1 MICAKDAPRYES
13 PREKGSSLP
22 EKINVLA
29 VIQARMCSTR
39 LPGKILFDL
48 AGKPVLRHVIER
60 LSRCEKVG
68 KIVVATTVLPEDDI
82 VFKSALEWGTDC
94 VRGSSQDVLSRF
106 DLAAKTYPCD
116 AVMRVTSDCPLIDP
130 WLCDDIIDFYNKIGS
145 LYVTNA
151 GPNSSTRTFPRGLD
165 CEVFSSGLLAEANE
179 RATEDYEREHVT
191 PYMYWKNSNIS
202 YYKDNADHSNLR
214 WTLDTPEDYELIKLL
229 YSEIYRPGK
238 PFSWREALDAQLSH
252 PEWIGINSEVKQKQV
267 RQNIV

>member
-1 MICAKDAPRYES
+1 LKD
-13 PREKGSSLP
+13 PRERGFGLP
-22 EKINVLA
+22 DKTNVLA
-29 VIQARMCSTR
+29 VIQARMGSTR
-39 LPGKILFDL
+39 LPGKIMLDL
-48 AGKPVLRHVIER
+48 MGKPVLRHVVDRIS
-60 LSRCEKVG
+60 LCAGVG
-68 KIVVATTVLPEDDI
+68 RVVVATTTLPEDDA
-82 VFKSALEWGTDC
+82 VFRAALGWGVGC

-106 DLAAKTYPCD
+106 ALAAKTYPSD

-145 LYVTNA
+145 LYATNA

-165 CEVFSSGLLAEANE
+165 CEVFSSGLLTEANE

-202 YYKDNADHSNLR
+202 YYKDSVDHSYLR

-238 PFSWREALDAQLSH
+238 PFSWREALDAQLSR